1 MDEFY
6 HLDLG
11 HRHQDSRHIREVL
24 GLPEDVTITALI
36 PVGYPKGPW
45 GRPWRKPWQESTH
58 WDRWGG

>member
-1 MDEFY
+1 M
-6 HLDLG
+6 
-11 HRHQDSRHIREVL
+11 L

-45 GRPWRKPWQESTH
+45 GRPWRKPWQEVTH